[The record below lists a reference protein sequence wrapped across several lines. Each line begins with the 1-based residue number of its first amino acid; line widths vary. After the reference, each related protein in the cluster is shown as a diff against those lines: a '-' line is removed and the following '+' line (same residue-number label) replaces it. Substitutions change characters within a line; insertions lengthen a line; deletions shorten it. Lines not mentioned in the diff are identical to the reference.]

1 MRILTSSQVRQWDQ
15 FTIEQEP
22 ILSINLMERAA
33 SACLNWILQH
43 YPSQKAFVVFCGK
56 GNNGGDGLAIARMLS
71 RQGVEVAV
79 YILEFGHLGTDDFQV
94 NLARLHE
101 LPLSPRFISSEE
113 LIPEINKDVV
123 VIDAL
128 LGSGLNRPVEGLTAT
143 LVRHLNN
150 SGNDIISIDIPSG
163 LSADESSAGNIVIKA
178 KHTLAF
184 QCLKPA
190 FVVPENQASTGE
202 VHILDIGLHPGF
214 ETDNN
219 SFIWVDEILVR
230 SIYNP
235 RTPFSHKGNFGH
247 ALLSVGSYGKLG
259 ASMLSAKACLRSG
272 VGLLTVHIPQCGYS
286 IIQSAVPE
294 AMAIADNNEHH
305 LTSVLPL
312 EKYQSIGIGPG
323 IDTNEETRKMLHS
336 MMSDS
341 RIPII
346 LDADALNLLSQ
357 DISILTTANGKA
369 ILTPHPKEFQRLFG
383 ESSNDFSRLEL
394 LKQKAAEYNAIILL
408 KGRYSCV
415 ASPDGKL
422 FFNSSGNPGM
432 ATGGSGDVLTG
443 IITAFAAQNYSAI
456 EATLIGM
463 YIHGIAGDIAA
474 NNYSQ
479 EAMIAGDIIESL
491 PEAFKVLFYTG
502 ADPGEY

>member
-190 FVVPENQASTGE
+190 FLVPENQPSTGE

-214 ETDNN
+214 QTDNN

-230 SIYNP
+230 SIYKP
-235 RTPFSHKGNFGH
+235 RSPFSHIGNFGH
-247 ALLSVGSYGKLG
+247 ALLSAGSYGKVG
-259 ASMLSAKACLRSG
+259 AAILSAKACLRSG
-272 VGLLTVHIPQCGYS
+272 VGLLTVYIPQCGYT
-286 IIQSAVPE
+286 IIQSEVYE
-294 AMAIADNNEHH
+294 AMAIADTNEH
-305 LTSVLPL
+305 
-312 EKYQSIGIGPG
+312 
-323 IDTNEETRKMLHS
+323 
-336 MMSDS
+336 
-341 RIPII
+341 
-346 LDADALNLLSQ
+346 
-357 DISILTTANGKA
+357 
-369 ILTPHPKEFQRLFG
+369 RL
-383 ESSNDFSRLEL
+383 
-394 LKQKAAEYNAIILL
+394 
-408 KGRYSCV
+408 
-415 ASPDGKL
+415 
-422 FFNSSGNPGM
+422 
-432 ATGGSGDVLTG
+432 
-443 IITAFAAQNYSAI
+443 
-456 EATLIGM
+456 
-463 YIHGIAGDIAA
+463 
-474 NNYSQ
+474 
-479 EAMIAGDIIESL
+479 
-491 PEAFKVLFYTG
+491 
-502 ADPGEY
+502 